1 MIQTPVDQQTRE
13 LTTLEYVI
21 LGFLAIKPQSG
32 YGIISN
38 FEMGLYRMSAST
50 GSIYPVL
57 KRLEKLELIAS
68 ELEAV
73 HETRSRKVYTLLP
86 KGGVIL
92 DGWLRRQP
100 SMAEVIEEY
109 DIAMHKFM
117 IAEYRLSRAEVL
129 AWLGGYEKITEWSRT
144 MRTALDGLPDAL
156 PIESIHTELVNLS
169 ITLEIEARL
178 TWIHAAQDR
187 LREPHPPSP
196 SP

>member
-1 MIQTPVDQQTRE
+1 MIETAIDQQTRE

-32 YGIISN
+32 YGIITN

-57 KRLEKLELIAS
+57 KRLAERGLISS

-73 HETRSRKVYTLLP
+73 HETRPRKIYTLLP
-86 KGGVIL
+86 AGGALL
-92 DGWLRRQP
+92 DEWLRRQP

-117 IAEYRLSRAEVL
+117 IAEYRLSRSEVL
-129 AWLGGYEKITEWSRT
+129 AWLDGYEKIAEWSRT
-144 MRTALDGLPDAL
+144 MRTALDGLPEAL
-156 PIESIHTELVNLS
+156 PTESIHTALLNES
-169 ITLEIEARL
+169 ITIEIEARL
-178 TWIHAAQDR
+178 TWIHAAQAR
-187 LREPHPPSP
+187 LRTK
-196 SP
+196 